1 MTELSHTHVDSK
13 ALTAIRYGNS
23 NGFSNGTGSYGAG
36 AYGGSG
42 DKMAALGAGLKEQN
56 WGKSRLVSRV

>member
-1 MTELSHTHVDSK
+1 MAHLNCSHFDSNV
-13 ALTAIRYGNS
+13 LTAFRYGNS

-36 AYGGSG
+36 AYGGGG

-56 WGKSRLVSRV
+56 WGKLRLICSA